1 MGKIKLNLASG
12 GVVEKPLI
20 TAFKGTNGSYVVLDN
35 EMNGGMGL
43 PIILVCKLE
52 NDRLVKINDQAE
64 WGMVKENLKSIIA
77 GGNIEY
83 LKINNEL
90 PADDVYFTQLTLPV
104 PSFDTLKNNY
114 KVDEGTQVMETASIF
129 DVNPQ
134 VVNENIM
141 ANVNTNNP
149 TVENGTPISNIFP
162 QANNINNNETVVNNA
177 MSNSVNT
184 NPFTNVMGNSEVSTP
199 ITPSAPAVDIE
210 KDISPIINPITNE
223 NNVSPISPIV
233 NEEPKIEVSP
243 VIANTEETPIQG
255 PEPVNMDSSL
265 AKETQTSNLP
275 FGITNDL
282 FKEQKEA
289 FMQACENMFDALVQK
304 FEKEL
309 EKNKGN

>member
-90 PADDVYFTQLTLPV
+90 SADDVYFTQLTLPV

-162 QANNINNNETVVNNA
+162 
-177 MSNSVNT
+177 S
-184 NPFTNVMGNSEVSTP
+184 
-199 ITPSAPAVDIE
+199 
-210 KDISPIINPITNE
+210 IS
-223 NNVSPISPIV
+223 
-233 NEEPKIEVSP
+233 
-243 VIANTEETPIQG
+243 
-255 PEPVNMDSSL
+255 L
-265 AKETQTSNLP
+265 
-275 FGITNDL
+275 
-282 FKEQKEA
+282 
-289 FMQACENMFDALVQK
+289 MFCCK
-304 FEKEL
+304 
-309 EKNKGN
+309 

>member
-1 MGKIKLNLASG
+1 MGKIKLNLTSG

-20 TAFKGTNGSYVVLDN
+20 TAFKGTNGNYVVLDN

-52 NDRLVKINDQAE
+52 NDRLVKINDQTE

-104 PSFDTLKNNY
+104 PSFDTLKNTY
-114 KVDEGTQVMETASIF
+114 KVDEDNSTSSLETASIF
-129 DVNPQ
+129 DVNPE
-134 VVNENIM
+134 VNNI
-141 ANVNTNNP
+141 NTPVMDTNK
-149 TVENGTPISNIFP
+149 TVENGTPIDNVITPMSEENNNTSPVINPFENIGMPSNTSNPVNMTSNIDISIP
-162 QANNINNNETVVNNA
+162 NV
-177 MSNSVNT
+177 SDSVA
-184 NPFTNVMGNSEVSTP
+184 
-199 ITPSAPAVDIE
+199 SAPVVDIE
-210 KDISPIINPITNE
+210 KEITSVIEPAGNE
-223 NNVSPISPIV
+223 NNNVSP
-233 NEEPKIEVSP
+233 VSP
-243 VIANTEETPIQG
+243 VINEEAKIDVPKA
-255 PEPVNMDSSL
+255 EAVNMNTGVGEMPSMAVPS
-265 AKETQTSNLP
+265 
-275 FGITNDL
+275 FGIADDL